1 MADDAL
7 VELEIAALGHLGE
20 GVAQTA
26 EGAVYVPYALP
37 GERVRAR
44 LAGERGTVE
53 EIVGRSAHRVA
64 PICPYFGECGGCAT
78 QHLDGDLYAR
88 WKRDIVV
95 RALAQAR
102 VPAEVAPL
110 IDAHGAGRR
119 RATFHARFTPAGATV
134 GYMRARAHRVI
145 AVEKCPILAPAMG
158 DALNVARAIA
168 AALMG
173 IGKPLDIL
181 ITATSNGLD
190 VQIRGAGALDFTAEE
205 NLLSVT
211 KRGDLARL
219 ANHRDVL
226 IERRAPQVAMGAA
239 LVTPPPG
246 GFLQATEEGERI
258 LAELALAAIKGE
270 RVVDLFSGCGAFAL
284 RVAEKRQV
292 HAVEIENA
300 ALAALA
306 RAARETPTLRPITM
320 ESRDLFRRP
329 LTRQELQRF
338 DTILFDPPRAGAA
351 AQAAE
356 IAASGVAAVVAVSCN
371 SATFAR
377 DAKSL
382 IDGGYRLDAV
392 TPIDQFRFSPHVEI
406 VGLFTR
412 PARKRTRGLLG

>member
-26 EGAVYVPYALP
+26 AGAVYVPYALP

-44 LAGERGTVE
+44 LAGERGIIE
-53 EIVGRSAHRVA
+53 EIVETSPHRVA

-78 QHLDGDLYAR
+78 QHIDRGLYTQ

-102 VPAEVAPL
+102 VRAEVAPL

-119 RATFHARFTPAGATV
+119 RATFHARFTRTGATV
-134 GYMRARAHRVI
+134 GYMQARAHRVVAI
-145 AVEKCPILAPAMG
+145 EECPILAPTMG

-168 AALMG
+168 AALRG
-173 IGKPLDIL
+173 LGKPLDIL
-181 ITATSNGLD
+181 ITATLNGLD
-190 VQIRGAGALDFTAEE
+190 VQIRGAGPLDFTVEE
-205 NLLSVT
+205 DLFSVA
-211 KRGDLARL
+211 KRADLARL
-219 ANHRDVL
+219 ANHGDVL
-226 IERRAPQVAMGAA
+226 IERRAPQIAMGAA

-246 GFLQATEEGERI
+246 GFLQATDEGERV

-284 RVAEKRQV
+284 RLAGTRHV
-292 HAVEIENA
+292 HAVEIYNA

-306 RAARETPTLRPITM
+306 RAARDTPNLQPITT
-320 ESRDLFRRP
+320 EARDLFRRP
-329 LTRQELQRF
+329 LARQELQRF

-356 IAASGVAAVVAVSCN
+356 IAASGVASVVAVSCN
-371 SATFAR
+371 PATFAR

-382 IDGGYRLDAV
+382 VDGGYRLETV

-406 VGLFTR
+406 VGVFTR

>member
-7 VELEIAALGHLGE
+7 VELDIAALGHLGE

-26 EGAVYVPYALP
+26 SGAVYVPYALP

-53 EIVGRSAHRVA
+53 DIVGRSARRVA

-78 QHLDGDLYAR
+78 QHMDRDLYAQ
-88 WKRDIVV
+88 WKRDIIV

-102 VPAEVAPL
+102 VRAEVAPL
-110 IDAHGAGRR
+110 IDAYGAGRR
-119 RATFHARFTPAGATV
+119 RATFHARFTPAGETV
-134 GYMRARAHRVI
+134 GYMQARAHRVVAI
-145 AVEKCPILAPAMG
+145 ERCPILAPAMA

-168 AALMG
+168 AALRA

-181 ITATSNGLD
+181 ITATLNGLD
-190 VQIRGAGALDFTAEE
+190 AQIRGAGPLDFAVEE
-205 NLLSVT
+205 DLLAVA
-211 KRGDLARL
+211 KRSDLARL

-246 GFLQATEEGERI
+246 GFLQATEEGERA
-258 LAELALAAIKGE
+258 LAALALAAMKGE
-270 RVVDLFSGCGAFAL
+270 RVVDLFSGCGAFAMRL
-284 RVAEKRQV
+284 AESQPV
-292 HAVEIENA
+292 HAVEIDNSS
-300 ALAALA
+300 LAALA
-306 RAARETPTLRPITM
+306 RAARETPNLRPVTT
-320 ESRDLFRRP
+320 EARDLFRRP
-329 LTRQELQRF
+329 LTRLELQRF

-356 IAASGVAAVVAVSCN
+356 IAASGVATVVAVSCN
-371 SATFAR
+371 PATFAR
-377 DAKSL
+377 DAKTL
-382 IDGGYRLDAV
+382 VDGGYRLEVA

-406 VGLFTR
+406 VGVFTR
-412 PARKRTRGLLG
+412 PARKRRQGLLG

>member
-102 VPAEVAPL
+102 VPTEVAPL

>member
-7 VELEIAALGHLGE
+7 VELDIAALGHLGE

-26 EGAVYVPYALP
+26 EGAVYLPYALP

-53 EIVGRSAHRVA
+53 EIVGRSAHRAA

-78 QHLDGDLYAR
+78 QHMDGDLYAQ

-102 VPAEVAPL
+102 VRAEVAPL

-119 RATFHARFTPAGATV
+119 RATFHARFAPAGATV
-134 GYMRARAHRVI
+134 GYMQARAHRVI

-158 DALNVARAIA
+158 EALSVARAIA
-168 AALMG
+168 AALRG
-173 IGKPLDIL
+173 VGKPLDIL
-181 ITATSNGLD
+181 ITATLNGLD

-205 NLLSVT
+205 NLLSVA

-246 GFLQATEEGERI
+246 GFLQATEEGERV
-258 LAELALAAIKGE
+258 LAARALAAIKGE

-284 RVAEKRQV
+284 RLAETRQV

-300 ALAALA
+300 GLAALA
-306 RAARETPTLRPITM
+306 RAARETPNLRPVTT
-320 ESRDLFRRP
+320 EARDLFRRP
-329 LTRQELQRF
+329 LTRQELRRF

-356 IAASGVAAVVAVSCN
+356 IAASGVSAVVAVSCN
-371 SATFAR
+371 PATFAR